1 MRVFSLILCKSE
13 EVKFFMHFGIFE
25 GKKLPLLLLVL
36 VFFFFSVTYM
46 ASFLWVLAMHYVS
59 HFLPV
64 VYDHCVCLESM
75 CLTFVYYGAQRSTSV
90 IGLHGDL

>member
-1 MRVFSLILCKSE
+1 
-13 EVKFFMHFGIFE
+13 
-25 GKKLPLLLLVL
+25 
-36 VFFFFSVTYM
+36 M